1 MTVPLYRGAVMLVGL
16 GIAAIAHPVL
26 AAQQRGQAPLSL
38 AAPTENP
45 EDFPL
50 PPIPPDTPPA
60 ELAAP
65 VPGSAAAPT
74 PDSSTT
80 GPRVSPGFF
89 SQGTYGTGNG
99 FLSGST
105 SQNETDRR
113 SPPAGF
119 KLNVPLQ

>member
-1 MTVPLYRGAVMLVGL
+1 MLVVL
-16 GIAAIAHPVL
+16 GIAATAHSAL
-26 AAQQRGQAPLSL
+26 AAQQRGQVPLTLQAP
-38 AAPTENP
+38 AENP

-60 ELAAP
+60 ESAAP
-65 VPGSAAAPT
+65 VPGSTSAPRQEGGAN
-74 PDSSTT
+74 
-80 GPRVSPGFF
+80 GPQVSPGFF
-89 SQGTYGTGNG
+89 SQGSDGAGGNG

-105 SQNETDRR
+105 SQSEAQRR